1 MSNEDQGEAV
11 QENEVVEEVKD
22 NDPVEDTEND
32 EGEETLVVS
41 IGDDEPDKEEEV
53 SESAPEWVK
62 DLRKTNREQKK
73 RLKEFEAKEAQR
85 QSAKDQVEVGE
96 QPKQDD
102 YDYEQQE
109 QYANDIISWNDRKRK
124 LETTK
129 QAAKDEEVA
138 ADARYHKRLASYDTN
153 KAALQVDNFEEVE
166 DRVKSQFSVQQH
178 AIAIHALDKP
188 ELFMLA
194 VGNSQKTLDRLS
206 EIKDPVIFAVEIGK
220 IEAKLKTTKRKSPP
234 PETRLKGNAAIGGAS
249 DTHMAKLEREAEKSG
264 DRTKIYAYRRELK
277 EAS

>member
-41 IGDDEPDKEEEV
+41 IGDDEPDKEEED
-53 SESAPEWVK
+53 SEGAPEWVK
-62 DLRKTNREQKK
+62 DVRKNNREMKK
-73 RLKEFEAKEAQR
+73 ELKALKAEKAQR
-85 QSAKDQVEVGE
+85 EAAKDQVEVGE
-96 QPKQDD
+96 RPKQDD

-109 QYANDIISWNDRKRK
+109 QYANDIIAWNDRKRK

-129 QAAKDEEVA
+129 QAAKAEEVA
-138 ADARYHKRLASYDTN
+138 ADARYHKRLASYDVN

-234 PETRLKGNAAIGGAS
+234 PETRLKGTAAIGGSS

-264 DRTKIYAYRRELK
+264 DRTKIYAYRRQLK
-277 EAS
+277 EA